1 MESSQTRNWTHV
13 PCIGRWILNH
23 WTTRGN
29 LGVSLKSKLWATQG
43 WLKMWGSGPTD
54 LLALV
59 LWATQALCHQ
69 MTCGKGNSS
78 EQGCLLQVQRAVRQV
93 WETQEV
99 AIIDSFTSYVFRLD
113 PAERRRDI
121 THQVYTWEGS
131 PSPRLWLPQQWKE
144 YSLGKVNLSS
154 HSCTS
159 LSPRWETYQVGTSDD
174 FILWY
179 LLSLIFTTEGQFL
192 GMDQMTYNIL

>member
-1 MESSQTRNWTHV
+1 
-13 PCIGRWILNH
+13 
-23 WTTRGN
+23 
-29 LGVSLKSKLWATQG
+29 
-43 WLKMWGSGPTD
+43 MWGSGPTD

-121 THQVYTWEGS
+121 THQVHLGGQS
-131 PSPRLWLPQQWKE
+131 RPRALT
-144 YSLGKVNLSS
+144 SS
-154 HSCTS
+154 AME
-159 LSPRWETYQVGTSDD
+159 RIQ
-174 FILWY
+174 F
-179 LLSLIFTTEGQFL
+179 GQS
-192 GMDQMTYNIL
+192 